1 MNRDEKIEQRLMNE
15 LKKLEGKRQP
25 WLKVWQEAYELV
37 DPTNAYIN
45 TDYSSAIFDGKD
57 LLSTAAQRARGKF
70 IAALQSTVTPPNE
83 RWHRLIAPNK
93 TLAKKDKVASWLE
106 NLTDALF
113 ELRYRAAAGFNKAII
128 KIWDRNSIIG
138 LGVMFVDEDAEG
150 NGMNYRAVHPKDFYA
165 VLGADGSLKKCFNK
179 MKLQGWEVIERLE
192 AQDKSAEKT
201 LPRELWQRIK
211 DDNQT
216 EVKLVHVVVK
226 LSTKEVEKTK
236 IDFKRKDGT
245 IYTFKPRYKSYL
257 LLDDMNKPLIIE
269 ESHFFSCPYQFLR
282 FNALDNDIYSSSP
295 TIDALPE
302 IRMLQRIRKSV
313 IESAE
318 KAVDPPL
325 LARREAAMGGIVPIA
340 GAIIPGT
347 LDAEGRE
354 LLKPLQTGDATGVG
368 VEIEELITKAIED
381 YYLVPL
387 YMMFYQEGK
396 MTATEINQ
404 RAMERAMMMSIKVF
418 PIENE
423 LLSPM
428 VMRELDIMQRQG
440 KLPEDMPKEL
450 KELMNAGDPYCA
462 IQYEGEQHKAQELIK
477 ANGIA
482 QTLQI
487 ATGLSAFDKYIPAA
501 FKTYDCLKTL
511 TAANNMPLEL
521 LLTNDEY
528 EGEKQKLQEREQ
540 AAALSAIN
548 PSVADVAGD
557 VSKGYNSKLNN
568 GAY

>member
-1 MNRDEKIEQRLMNE
+1 MNREEKIEERFMRE
-15 LKKLEGKRQP
+15 LKSLESKRQP

-37 DPTNAYIN
+37 DPTNAYI
-45 TDYSSAIFDGKD
+45 TKDYSSAIFGDDD

-93 TLAKKDKVASWLE
+93 ALSKKESVAAWLE

-113 ELRYRAAAGFNKAII
+113 ELRYRASAGFNKAII

-150 NGMNYRAVHPKDFYA
+150 DGMNYRAVHPKDFYA
-165 VLGADGSLKKCFNK
+165 VLGADGSLKKCYNK
-179 MKLQGWEVIERLE
+179 MKLQGWEV
-192 AQDKSAEKT
+192 AEKIIAKGKKPENV
-201 LPRELWQRIK
+201 LPKDLWSRILE
-211 DDNQT
+211 DNQT
-216 EVKLVHVVVK
+216 DVKLVHVVYK
-226 LSTKEVEKTK
+226 LSPKEIETTEQR
-236 IDFKRKDGT
+236 FKRKDGS
-245 IYTFKPRYKSYL
+245 IYVFKPRYKAYL
-257 LLDDMNKPLIIE
+257 LIDDCNKPIIIDE
-269 ESHFFSCPYQFLR
+269 GFFFSCPYQFLR
-282 FNALDNDIYSSSP
+282 FNALDNDVYSSSP

-354 LLKPLQTGDATGVG
+354 LLKPLQTGDATGIG
-368 VEIEELITKAIED
+368 VEVEELITKAIED

-396 MTATEINQ
+396 MTATEIHQ

-440 KLPEDMPKEL
+440 KLPPNMPQEL
-450 KELMNAGDPYCA
+450 AELLTTGEPYCA

-487 ATGLSAFDKYIPAA
+487 ATGLSAFDKYIPLA

-511 TAANNMPLEL
+511 TSANGMPLDH
-521 LLTNDEY
+521 LLTSDEY
-528 EGEKQKLQEREQ
+528 EEKVNKTKEQEQ
-540 AAALSAIN
+540 AAAEMAAIN
-548 PSVADVAGD
+548 PGVADVAGD
-557 VSKGYNSKLNN
+557 VSAGYNNRLNRV
-568 GAY
+568 